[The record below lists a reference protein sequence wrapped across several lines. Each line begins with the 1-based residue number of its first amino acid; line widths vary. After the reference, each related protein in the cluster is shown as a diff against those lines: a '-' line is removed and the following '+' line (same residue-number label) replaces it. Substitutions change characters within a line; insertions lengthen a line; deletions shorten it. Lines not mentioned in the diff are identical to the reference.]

1 MNFDSTTSKNLSYKQ
16 EQKQRYKNIHL
27 NIFCNRKKQS
37 IKTSKKP
44 KTTRY
49 QQIFIDYLMCKQWT
63 NRIQLLKSMRW
74 MFILM

>member
-49 QQIFIDYLMCKQWT
+49 Q
-63 NRIQLLKSMRW
+63 
-74 MFILM
+74 